1 MDFWSRSRVIAVVA
15 MMPVALV
22 VIVISGAFILSH
34 ASNRIVADN
43 AESISMGWANY
54 LGGELDRIEE
64 IAAGA
69 SIRPD
74 EEAFLDRARQFGD
87 VFRFKLFD
95 SEGHLRLVSDD
106 LNTESANS
114 KTLSEHNSMAVSVLS
129 SGKPFTVVA
138 DGRANEN
145 RPDVYAESYAP
156 VIRDGKTIA
165 IVEVYV
171 DQTANAAAINQ
182 EFEIFGLEIGALVL
196 LALLLPGLAL
206 LAMVR
211 TVRTRNQMLSEERD
225 RAVAAEQAK
234 SEFLANMSHE
244 IRTPLNGVLGTA
256 GLLIDTD
263 LDEEQASYVSTISMS
278 GESLLRVLNDILDFS
293 KIEAGSLEIEAVEFD
308 VIDLLDGTVDLLATS
323 AQAKSLDLSVFV
335 DPSISKTF
343 VGDDGRLRQIL
354 LNLIHNAIK
363 FTERG
368 GVMVEVTGQPDLDND
383 NVTLRFQVSDTGM
396 GIPEEARERIFG
408 QFAQAD
414 GSVTRAHG
422 GTGLGLTI
430 CRRLIELMGGA
441 IGVDA
446 RPEGGSVFWFTLTL
460 PLSHPQQRWAG
471 EVEASLAGC
480 RVLIVDDNEIN
491 RMIFERQLLSL
502 GAEVTTAMSAQSAL
516 SRIEV
521 ALECG
526 QPFELAILDHMMP
539 GTDGIDLCAMIRDR
553 GWDAGMTLVLSS
565 SSGVVNTDGKA
576 RQSGFDHALPKPLRP
591 GALREALCW
600 WGEGTEL
607 QQVPVTQ
614 TAEVT
619 TIGAAQQTAPVE
631 ASSTSTRVLV
641 AEDNATNQLIISTVL
656 KKRGYRVELVAN
668 GQEALRALRDLP
680 FDIVLM
686 DVQMPVMDGIEA
698 TGRVREFAGSV
709 ANIPIIGVTAHA
721 LKGDRERFIAAG
733 MNDYIE
739 KPIRSDDMF
748 AKIEQW
754 VAEAEKPSARATNAV

>member
-308 VIDLLDGTVDLLATS
+308 VIDLLDGTVDLLAAS

-408 QFAQAD
+408 QFA
-414 GSVTRAHG
+414 
-422 GTGLGLTI
+422 
-430 CRRLIELMGGA
+430 
-441 IGVDA
+441 
-446 RPEGGSVFWFTLTL
+446 
-460 PLSHPQQRWAG
+460 
-471 EVEASLAGC
+471 
-480 RVLIVDDNEIN
+480 
-491 RMIFERQLLSL
+491 
-502 GAEVTTAMSAQSAL
+502 
-516 SRIEV
+516 
-521 ALECG
+521 
-526 QPFELAILDHMMP
+526 
-539 GTDGIDLCAMIRDR
+539 
-553 GWDAGMTLVLSS
+553 
-565 SSGVVNTDGKA
+565 
-576 RQSGFDHALPKPLRP
+576 
-591 GALREALCW
+591 
-600 WGEGTEL
+600 
-607 QQVPVTQ
+607 
-614 TAEVT
+614 
-619 TIGAAQQTAPVE
+619 
-631 ASSTSTRVLV
+631 
-641 AEDNATNQLIISTVL
+641 
-656 KKRGYRVELVAN
+656 
-668 GQEALRALRDLP
+668 
-680 FDIVLM
+680 
-686 DVQMPVMDGIEA
+686 
-698 TGRVREFAGSV
+698 
-709 ANIPIIGVTAHA
+709 
-721 LKGDRERFIAAG
+721 
-733 MNDYIE
+733 
-739 KPIRSDDMF
+739 
-748 AKIEQW
+748 
-754 VAEAEKPSARATNAV
+754 

>member
-165 IVEVYV
+165 IVEVFV
-171 DQTANAAAINQ
+171 DQ
-182 EFEIFGLEIGALVL
+182 IFGLEIGALVL

-308 VIDLLDGTVDLLATS
+308 VIDLLDGTVDLLAAS

-368 GVMVEVTGQPDLDND
+368 GVMVEVTG
-383 NVTLRFQVSDTGM
+383 
-396 GIPEEARERIFG
+396 
-408 QFAQAD
+408 
-414 GSVTRAHG
+414 
-422 GTGLGLTI
+422 
-430 CRRLIELMGGA
+430 
-441 IGVDA
+441 
-446 RPEGGSVFWFTLTL
+446 
-460 PLSHPQQRWAG
+460 
-471 EVEASLAGC
+471 
-480 RVLIVDDNEIN
+480 
-491 RMIFERQLLSL
+491 
-502 GAEVTTAMSAQSAL
+502 
-516 SRIEV
+516 
-521 ALECG
+521 
-526 QPFELAILDHMMP
+526 
-539 GTDGIDLCAMIRDR
+539 
-553 GWDAGMTLVLSS
+553 
-565 SSGVVNTDGKA
+565 
-576 RQSGFDHALPKPLRP
+576 
-591 GALREALCW
+591 
-600 WGEGTEL
+600 
-607 QQVPVTQ
+607 
-614 TAEVT
+614 
-619 TIGAAQQTAPVE
+619 
-631 ASSTSTRVLV
+631 
-641 AEDNATNQLIISTVL
+641 
-656 KKRGYRVELVAN
+656 
-668 GQEALRALRDLP
+668 
-680 FDIVLM
+680 
-686 DVQMPVMDGIEA
+686 
-698 TGRVREFAGSV
+698 
-709 ANIPIIGVTAHA
+709 
-721 LKGDRERFIAAG
+721 
-733 MNDYIE
+733 
-739 KPIRSDDMF
+739 
-748 AKIEQW
+748 
-754 VAEAEKPSARATNAV
+754 